1 MWWHRCKPAICALPN
16 IVRAGDMQIK
26 IESTPVLGGTVYDP
40 AVMGVVPTV
49 EDAFGFAEMQV
60 VSCTETRP
68 NFIPATSPPPL

>member
-1 MWWHRCKPAICALPN
+1 
-16 IVRAGDMQIK
+16 MQIK